1 MGFFAVA
8 LFMLVPIGAAAAM
21 TPKRTKL

>member
-1 MGFFAVA
+1 MGFLAVA
-8 LFMLVPIGAAAAM
+8 LFMLIPIGAAAIM

>member
-21 TPKRTKL
+21 TPKRTKS